1 MSATISTTKGMRQS
15 NIELLRI
22 IAMFLILTVH
32 ADYWALG
39 APTALEC
46 ISSPLASI
54 IRITIECI
62 AILSVNIFVL
72 ISGWFTIKPSIK
84 GFCSFMFQCIFF
96 FFGIYAVMI
105 CIGLAEFSVDGVKIC
120 LLLTSKN
127 WFIKSYIGLYI
138 LSPILNCFC
147 EKATEKQFVIFLTGF
162 YIFQTLYGLLDAV
175 TFING
180 GYSTF
185 SFIGLYILAQY
196 IKRYRLDS
204 YKWRGGIYTLF
215 NF

>member
-1 MSATISTTKGMRQS
+1 
-15 NIELLRI
+15 
-22 IAMFLILTVH
+22 
-32 ADYWALG
+32 
-39 APTALEC
+39 
-46 ISSPLASI
+46 
-54 IRITIECI
+54 
-62 AILSVNIFVL
+62 
-72 ISGWFTIKPSIK
+72 
-84 GFCSFMFQCIFF
+84 
-96 FFGIYAVMI
+96 
-105 CIGLAEFSVDGVKIC
+105 